1 MSKRE
6 FIRNTVSVDING
18 LEKVNHYT
26 VKAMYNVINDDG
38 FADIDFVLIDEFD
51 YTWAE
56 IEEDGGIA
64 KVVTDFQDVYGKDC
78 FW

>member
-1 MSKRE
+1 MAERQ
-6 FIRNTVSVDING
+6 FIRNCVSIDVNG
-18 LEKVNHYT
+18 LESVNHYT
-26 VKAMYNVINDDG
+26 VKTMYNVVDDDG
-38 FADIDFVLIDEFD
+38 FADIEFVLIDEFD

-64 KVVTDFQDVYGKDC
+64 KINADFRELYGEDC

>member
-1 MSKRE
+1 
-6 FIRNTVSVDING
+6 
-18 LEKVNHYT
+18 
-26 VKAMYNVINDDG
+26 MYNVIGDDG
-38 FADIDFVLIDEFD
+38 FADIEFVLIDEFD

-64 KVVTDFQDVYGKDC
+64 KINADFRELYGEDC